1 MKINKK
7 LLPIKAHYFFF
18 MAAMGPILPQLSVYG
33 KELGISSVVMGTITG
48 ILPFAFLLAKP
59 AFGLLVDIYR
69 NYRKSIFMLLIVVM
83 TVSYTV
89 MNFIP
94 PRELLKFELKNFSAT
109 LDTCN
114 VTDIN
119 TELECTNQTTHVAC
133 KSRCFLQ
140 ERDFLAI
147 LTNSSVEQ
155 YRICALDNEK
165 TNFTNLTVC
174 DISCSNKDVE
184 TDNNC
189 LYKSVSFW
197 SFVILM
203 SIGTIGF
210 NVINSI
216 SDAICFDVIGED
228 GDYGKQRVW
237 GTVGFGVTALISGY
251 IVDLFSGS
259 TINYAPA
266 FIIILVC
273 SVIDLAACVK
283 LQLPIIPVP
292 ENILKDLKQ
301 LLNHRSVITFITFAV
316 FAGILDSLLIY
327 FLFWHLQEL
336 ATATNTPNVKL
347 IEGLVVAAET
357 LGGEVIFFSIA
368 GKILERIGHVHCFSM
383 CFINYALRLG
393 LISLAPSP
401 WWIVPIEFCMQGP
414 TYALTYTT
422 IVAYANEL
430 APPGASATMQGIA
443 AGMDDGVGYAIGSI
457 LGGFLFEYL
466 GSKHTLQIFSAFG
479 LLCSIAHAVLHRTV
493 LRKQLPEKNLP
504 VVEYKSP
511 EDAYKGTYGI
521 S

>member
-94 PRELLKFELKNFSAT
+94 SRELLKFELKNFSAT

-216 SDAICFDVIGED
+216 SDAICFDVIGKLTQLVEFSSNHNFQE
-228 GDYGKQRVW
+228 KM
-237 GTVGFGVTALISGY
+237 AIMENKESGELW
-251 IVDLFSGS
+251 D
-259 TINYAPA
+259 
-266 FIIILVC
+266 
-273 SVIDLAACVK
+273 SV
-283 LQLPIIPVP
+283 
-292 ENILKDLKQ
+292 
-301 LLNHRSVITFITFAV
+301 
-316 FAGILDSLLIY
+316 
-327 FLFWHLQEL
+327 
-336 ATATNTPNVKL
+336 
-347 IEGLVVAAET
+347 
-357 LGGEVIFFSIA
+357 
-368 GKILERIGHVHCFSM
+368 
-383 CFINYALRLG
+383 
-393 LISLAPSP
+393 
-401 WWIVPIEFCMQGP
+401 
-414 TYALTYTT
+414 
-422 IVAYANEL
+422 
-430 APPGASATMQGIA
+430 
-443 AGMDDGVGYAIGSI
+443 
-457 LGGFLFEYL
+457 
-466 GSKHTLQIFSAFG
+466 
-479 LLCSIAHAVLHRTV
+479 
-493 LRKQLPEKNLP
+493 
-504 VVEYKSP
+504 
-511 EDAYKGTYGI
+511 
-521 S
+521 

>member
-1 MKINKK
+1 
-7 LLPIKAHYFFF
+7 
-18 MAAMGPILPQLSVYG
+18 
-33 KELGISSVVMGTITG
+33 
-48 ILPFAFLLAKP
+48 
-59 AFGLLVDIYR
+59 
-69 NYRKSIFMLLIVVM
+69 
-83 TVSYTV
+83 
-89 MNFIP
+89 
-94 PRELLKFELKNFSAT
+94 
-109 LDTCN
+109 
-114 VTDIN
+114 
-119 TELECTNQTTHVAC
+119 
-133 KSRCFLQ
+133 
-140 ERDFLAI
+140 
-147 LTNSSVEQ
+147 
-155 YRICALDNEK
+155 
-165 TNFTNLTVC
+165 
-174 DISCSNKDVE
+174 
-184 TDNNC
+184 
-189 LYKSVSFW
+189 
-197 SFVILM
+197 
-203 SIGTIGF
+203 
-210 NVINSI
+210 
-216 SDAICFDVIGED
+216 
-228 GDYGKQRVW
+228 
-237 GTVGFGVTALISGY
+237 
-251 IVDLFSGS
+251 
-259 TINYAPA
+259 
-266 FIIILVC
+266 
-273 SVIDLAACVK
+273 
-283 LQLPIIPVP
+283 
-292 ENILKDLKQ
+292 
-301 LLNHRSVITFITFAV
+301 
-316 FAGILDSLLIY
+316 
-327 FLFWHLQEL
+327 LQEL

-443 AGMDDGVGYAIGSI
+443 AGMDDGVGKSIERALTVLSVLLAGYAIGSI